1 MNFDLD
7 IFTAIHIT
15 SHYFSEHAQK
25 HFEMLLRT
33 LELFDRADKKVTKY
47 PKFIKMLGCFG
58 VSRARSFCIFDWA
71 EKNISCICQTSAEF
85 GFIDISDYDQILR
98 RTGSCLQ

>member
-1 MNFDLD
+1 MATASPNKMNFDLD

-15 SHYFSEHAQK
+15 NHYFSEHTQK

-71 EKNISCICQTSAEF
+71 EKT
-85 GFIDISDYDQILR
+85 
-98 RTGSCLQ
+98 